1 MYIYMYM
8 CTCTVCQWQH
18 LTGHR
23 GAHISAQEGKRCMHT
38 EHCTH
43 VQCILND
50 PQVFKVSK
58 FLLHLFTCMGVLL
71 HYGDTY
77 IYMYIYG
84 GEPPPHIC
92 TCTCTCTYTCTCICI
107 CICTC
112 IHVHVHVYVYINMLY
127 IMKNA
132 YKLNCEEPTIELR
145 ASDLSCQC
153 STT

>member
-50 PQVFKVSK
+50 AQGQQVSSSPVNVYGSTST
-58 FLLHLFTCMGVLL
+58 LLR
-71 HYGDTY
+71 Y
-77 IYMYIYG
+77 I
-84 GEPPPHIC
+84 HIHVHV
-92 TCTCTCTYTCTCICI
+92 
-107 CICTC
+107 
-112 IHVHVHVYVYINMLY
+112 HVHVHVYVYI
-127 IMKNA
+127 
-132 YKLNCEEPTIELR
+132 CCT
-145 ASDLSCQC
+145 
-153 STT
+153 